1 MHQPAQMPTNPLL
14 PKAETLSKDFVSRQ
28 MLEIADMA
36 RNSGQLA
43 IALEALGMIA
53 EIQGMLNDPA

>member
-1 MHQPAQMPTNPLL
+1 MANDTTNHLV
-14 PKAETLSKDFVSRQ
+14 PKVQVINKDFVCRQ
-28 MLEIADMA
+28 ALEVADLA

-53 EIQGMLNDPA
+53 EIQGMLNEPA